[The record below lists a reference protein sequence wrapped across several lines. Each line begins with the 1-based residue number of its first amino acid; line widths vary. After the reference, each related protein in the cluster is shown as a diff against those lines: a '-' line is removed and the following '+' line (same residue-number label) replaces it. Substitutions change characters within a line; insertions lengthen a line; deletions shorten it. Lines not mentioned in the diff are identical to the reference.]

1 MTIYSL
7 DRSRAWWWERR
18 AWASCSDIIHPE
30 SCEAG
35 TVSPFSKWKKWGLKG
50 VRSVSEVARLWP
62 GRVPSVHRPLPTHR
76 PFNWKA
82 SRRVIWVLYFQA
94 SSLLALWAILR
105 MEPLTLLER
114 KRVLS
119 GCRFPSGH
127 KGWWKTNWL
136 SVSPL
141 VHLTP
146 RGTVRS
152 PSPLSFLSRIFL
164 SQLLHLW
171 FLQPNRLNYLLLNG
185 LYFGQGQNC
194 QYLNW

>member
-1 MTIYSL
+1 MEEVRLERGKVCVRGGTL
-7 DRSRAWWWERR
+7 VAWQG
-18 AWASCSDIIHPE
+18 AQCPE
-30 SCEAG
+30 A
-35 TVSPFSKWKKWGLKG
+35 
-50 VRSVSEVARLWP
+50 
-62 GRVPSVHRPLPTHR
+62 SVHTQAFQLEGT
-76 PFNWKA
+76 WEGDLGA
-82 SRRVIWVLYFQA
+82 VLSGLLTS
-94 SSLLALWAILR
+94 SSLSHSQGGASY
-105 MEPLTLLER
+105 PCER
-114 KRVLS
+114 IWVLS
-119 GCRFPSGH
+119 GCRFPNGH
-127 KGWWKTNWL
+127 KGWWETNWL

-152 PSPLSFLSRIFL
+152 PSPLSFFSRIFL